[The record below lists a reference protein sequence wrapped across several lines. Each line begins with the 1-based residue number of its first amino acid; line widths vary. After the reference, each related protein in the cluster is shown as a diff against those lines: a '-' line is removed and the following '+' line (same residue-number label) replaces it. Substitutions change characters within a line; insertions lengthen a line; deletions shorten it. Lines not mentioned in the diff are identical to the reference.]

1 MKGAAHH
8 AIASKTWV
16 FGLLDRT
23 PMTPV
28 RYAYGL
34 VASGGTL
41 LDGFSVI
48 SLGIAVPLIGHDRA
62 SASGF
67 AAACAKV
74 RATMGTFVARSCR
87 PPGD

>member
-1 MKGAAHH
+1 MNGPAHR
-8 AIASKTWV
+8 AIASKTSV
-16 FGLLDRT
+16 FGLLDQT

-28 RYAYGL
+28 RYAHWL
-34 VASGGTL
+34 LASGDTL

-48 SLGIAVPLIGHDRA
+48 SLGIAVPLIGRDRA

-74 RATMGTFVARSCR
+74 GATGGAFVVPQLQAT
-87 PPGD
+87 